1 MESETADTE
10 LKLTNTTKR
19 LQRLEQDVTSLRD
32 KALNITLSTEQT
44 NQDAASIGKIAEE
57 VKNVSSIDWLI
68 EGHTQFVDQFICVI
82 IKDSV
87 CIQDLDLEL
96 RDKYTTVE
104 QLIGQKAGGVA
115 DAKKRAESLQQ
126 EAKELLLK
134 ASDKLQLLKG
144 EKVGNCN

>member
-57 VKNVSSIDWLI
+57 VKNVSSID
-68 EGHTQFVDQFICVI
+68 
-82 IKDSV
+82 
-87 CIQDLDLEL
+87 
-96 RDKYTTVE
+96 
-104 QLIGQKAGGVA
+104 
-115 DAKKRAESLQQ
+115 
-126 EAKELLLK
+126 
-134 ASDKLQLLKG
+134 
-144 EKVGNCN
+144 